1 MPFTLT
7 ADCWRPLPAG
17 NSQKA
22 FGVLISHYRLTKSAA
37 EQRYE
42 GIPML
47 RLATL
52 RLTSDGRL
60 LGFDTGDWSML
71 LGGFVVAGLL
81 TLFV

>member
-1 MPFTLT
+1 MAHYKLT
-7 ADCWRPLPAG
+7 
-17 NSQKA
+17 NSDPN
-22 FGVLISHYRLTKSAA
+22 RDTKVV
-37 EQRYE
+37 
-42 GIPML
+42 PML
-47 RLATL
+47 RLTTR